1 MDANQ
6 SIKSSL
12 IHNGLSAE
20 KEEAVRKFY
29 QNFLRIMGSASEY
42 GLDFQFVFQVKVT
55 PSPEEMPSAIL
66 DASASA
72 AGERAEDM
80 EARHKHEME
89 VLRDTMRAECDKKC
103 GEHDRRAYALG
114 YAYADQK
121 WNPVYKAVCEELELV
136 RKEGANHQDAYIRVC
151 KERDNAI
158 LAQVDLRQELDEMVE
173 DSEKLE
179 AHIEELRMELAS
191 AKGNLEGTEVAAR
204 AVTTSATQVVEGL
217 RKELTTTKADLIRAQ
232 NAAKNLQT
240 EVDSATVLFQ
250 AMRSDLERLNAENK
264 DLQKKNEAL
273 LELVGPTQR
282 LMTSNPEFFG
292 GEAKGTS
299 SPRPSV
305 IATQWRPVSEEETER
320 AEKFLKGLEAKGTS
334 SPRPPAIVRLQ
345 PVKEEDEERVEK
357 FLKGLVRPVFRD
369 GAVVESASSPLP
381 GLVEAEPS
389 TEGLCCAWPIEEDQ
403 PTVCGAA
410 GCIDCPAVEV
420 KPKPNYNHP
429 NWPSPITKRF
439 AKHIAKH
446 SGGHDPKTIK
456 THQDALEFIAKRAN
470 VRVETLLNYPIKH
483 YQTQFEPWTLEKG
496 PSKFYMGTAPTTW
509 WC

>member
-20 KEEAVRKFY
+20 KEEAAREFY
-29 QNFLRIMGSASEY
+29 QQFLRMMGSASEY
-42 GLDFQFVFQVKVT
+42 GLDFQFVFQMTVMR
-55 PSPEEMPSAIL
+55 SGEEMPSAII
-66 DASASA
+66 DASATDLVGPVTQTLEEAWQEGA
-72 AGERAEDM
+72 AQGA
-80 EARHKHEME
+80 
-89 VLRDTMRAECDKKC
+89 RDTEHKLQELEEKHAKALAAAAALHKREMAERDKRYVEALDPLLGVRDKMRAECDKKC
-103 GEHDRRAYALG
+103 HDAERKG
-114 YAYADQK
+114 YAAGYAFADQK
-121 WNPVYKAVCEELELV
+121 WNPVYQAVCEDLDAV
-136 RKEGANHQDAYIRVC
+136 RKQ
-151 KERDNAI
+151 
-158 LAQVDLRQELDEMVE
+158 LD
-173 DSEKLE
+173 
-179 AHIEELRMELAS
+179 
-191 AKGNLEGTEVAAR
+191 TEVAG
-204 AVTTSATQVVEGL
+204 ATRVFNAMESDLEGL
-217 RKELTTTKADLIRAQ
+217 R
-232 NAAKNLQT
+232 
-240 EVDSATVLFQ
+240 
-250 AMRSDLERLNAENK
+250 AENK
-264 DLQKKNEAL
+264 TLEAQVAESNHWRGVANQALANANWDKEQLVKSVEAL
-273 LELVGPTQR
+273 RELVGPTQR
-282 LMTSNPEFFG
+282 LMTSNPELFG
-292 GEAKGTS
+292 GE
-299 SPRPSV
+299 V
-305 IATQWRPVSEEETER
+305 
-320 AEKFLKGLEAKGTS
+320 KGTS

-381 GLVEAEPS
+381 GLVDAEPS

-410 GCIDCPAVEV
+410 GCMDCPAVSAAEADA